1 MSILALRGVSKH
13 FGQVRAVDNVSFEVE
28 KGQYQVLVGPSG
40 SGKTTLLL
48 MIGGFET
55 PTSGDILINEMTVNE
70 IPPFKRN
77 TATVFQ
83 DYALFPHM
91 SVISN
96 VEFGLK
102 MRKVEKAQRRERA
115 LAILK
120 LVGLEGLDQRRP
132 HELSGGERQRVALAR
147 SLVTRPDILLLDEPL
162 GALDAALRRQMQRE
176 LKNIQQ
182 QVGITFVHVTHDQE
196 EAMNV
201 ADSIIVMA
209 NGVIE
214 DHGSPDRIYRYP
226 MSRFSATFMGDNNLI
241 SGEIMETASNV
252 VRVRSPMGEVGIP
265 VDGHHSYVETL
276 SPGAALTFAVRPEH
290 WRVGPFPGKAPEFV
304 IEAVIQ
310 EVVYAGP
317 YTNLIASVKDY
328 GDLRVQLH
336 GSDRTDLRVHEAVS
350 VGFDAK
356 HAWVLSGRG

>member
-1 MSILALRGVSKH
+1 MSILALRGFSKH
-13 FGQVRAVDNVSFEVE
+13 FGQVRAVDNVTFEVE

-102 MRKVEKAQRRERA
+102 MRKVEKAQRIERA

-241 SGEIMETASNV
+241 SGEIVETASGV
-252 VRVRSPMGEVGIP
+252 VRVRSPMGEVSIP
-265 VDGHHSYVETL
+265 VDGHHSYVEAL
-276 SPGAALTFAVRPEH
+276 SPGAELTFAVRPEH
-290 WRVGPFPGKAPEFV
+290 WRVGSFAGEAPEFV

-328 GDLRVQLH
+328 GDLRIQLH
-336 GSDRTDLRVHEAVS
+336 GSDRTDLRVNEAVN
-350 VGFDAK
+350 VGFDVK
-356 HAWVLSGRG
+356 YAWVLSGRG

>member
-13 FGQVRAVDNVSFEVE
+13 FGQVRAVDEVSFEVK

-48 MIGGFET
+48 MIGGFEI
-55 PTSGDILINEMTVNE
+55 PTSGDILINDETVNE

-91 SVISN
+91 NVISN
-96 VEFGLK
+96 VEFGLR
-102 MRKVEKAQRRERA
+102 MRKVEKAERRERA
-115 LAILK
+115 LDMLK

-132 HELSGGERQRVALAR
+132 HELSGGQRQRVALAR
-147 SLVTRPDILLLDEPL
+147 ALVTSPDILLLDEPL

-209 NGVIE
+209 NGIIE
-214 DHGSPDRIYRYP
+214 DHGSPERVYRYP
-226 MSRFSATFMGDNNLI
+226 RTEFSATFMGDNNLI
-241 SGEIMETASNV
+241 SGEIVEAVSGV
-252 VRVRSPMGEVGIP
+252 LRIRSPLGEVNFP
-265 VDGHHSYVETL
+265 VDGSHNYPHNMK
-276 SPGAALTFAVRPEH
+276 PGAKLNFAVRPET
-290 WRVGPFPGKAPEFV
+290 WRVGPFSGEGPEIV
-304 IEAVIQ
+304 VDAVTK
-310 EVVYAGP
+310 ELVYAGP
-317 YTNLIASVKDY
+317 YTNLIAGVEGY
-328 GDLRVQLH
+328 GDLRIQLH
-336 GSDRTDLRVHEAVS
+336 GSDRTDLRVGEGIR

-356 HAWVLSGRG
+356 YAWVLSDRG

>member
-1 MSILALRGVSKH
+1 MSILALRDVSKH
-13 FGQVRAVDNVSFEVE
+13 FGEIKAVDDVSFKVE

-55 PTSGDILINEMTVNE
+55 PTSGDILISDLPVNE

-91 SVISN
+91 NVISN

-102 MRKVEKAQRRERA
+102 MRKVKKPERRQLA
-115 LAILK
+115 LDMLK
-120 LVGLEGLDQRRP
+120 LVGLDGLGQRRP
-132 HELSGGERQRVALAR
+132 HELSGGQRQRVALAR
-147 SLVTRPDILLLDEPL
+147 ALVTSPDILLLDEPL

-214 DHGSPDRIYRYP
+214 DHGSPEQIYRYP
-226 MSRFSATFMGDNNLI
+226 RSEFSAIFMGDNNLI
-241 SGEIMETASNV
+241 SGEIVEAASGML
-252 VRVRSPMGEVGIP
+252 RVRSPMGEVSFP
-265 VDGHHSYVETL
+265 VDGSRNYPHGMN
-276 SPGAALTFAVRPEH
+276 PGTTLTFAVRPET
-290 WRVGPFPGKAPEFV
+290 WRVGPFTGQAPEIV
-304 IEAVIQ
+304 VDAVIR

-317 YTNLIASVKDY
+317 YTNLTASVEDY
-328 GDLRVQLH
+328 GELRIQLHASDRSDLRL
-336 GSDRTDLRVHEAVS
+336 GEGVS

-356 HAWVLSGRG
+356 SAWVLSAEP

>member
-132 HELSGGERQRVALAR
+132 HELSGGQRQRVALAR

-241 SGEIMETASNV
+241 SGEIVETASNV
-252 VRVRSPMGEVGIP
+252 VRVRSPMGEVSIP
-265 VDGHHSYVETL
+265 VDGHHSYVEAL
-276 SPGAALTFAVRPEH
+276 SPGAELTFAVRPEH
-290 WRVGPFPGKAPEFV
+290 WRVGSFAGEAPEFV

-328 GDLRVQLH
+328 GDLRIQLH
-336 GSDRTDLRVHEAVS
+336 GSDRTDLRVNEAVN

-356 HAWVLSGRG
+356 YAWVLSGRG

>member
-1 MSILALRGVSKH
+1 M
-13 FGQVRAVDNVSFEVE
+13 
-28 KGQYQVLVGPSG
+28 
-40 SGKTTLLL
+40 
-48 MIGGFET
+48 
-55 PTSGDILINEMTVNE
+55 
-70 IPPFKRN
+70 
-77 TATVFQ
+77 
-83 DYALFPHM
+83 
-91 SVISN
+91 
-96 VEFGLK
+96 
-102 MRKVEKAQRRERA
+102 
-115 LAILK
+115 
-120 LVGLEGLDQRRP
+120 
-132 HELSGGERQRVALAR
+132 ALAR

-241 SGEIMETASNV
+241 SGEIVETASNV
-252 VRVRSPMGEVGIP
+252 VRVRSPMGEVGIT
-265 VDGHHSYVETL
+265 VDGHHSYVEAL
-276 SPGAALTFAVRPEH
+276 SPGAELTFAVRPEH
-290 WRVGPFPGKAPEFV
+290 WRVGPFPGKAPELV

-328 GDLRVQLH
+328 GDLRIQLH
-336 GSDRTDLRVHEAVS
+336 GSDRTDLRVHEAIS

-356 HAWVLSGRG
+356 YAWVLSGRG